1 MASNQVWLN
10 RISKLMEN
18 RGTDLTEADVVWITD
33 LLEDLVRFQ
42 TDEAI
47 ENQAGML
54 AEGIEQITGNPNW
67 NGDVLE
73 NN

>member
-1 MASNQVWLN
+1 MASTQVSLN
-10 RISKLMEN
+10 RIYKLMEN
-18 RGTDLTEADVVWITD
+18 RQTDLTEADVVWATG
-33 LLEDLVRFQ
+33 LLETIGRFQ

-47 ENQAGML
+47 VNQVGML